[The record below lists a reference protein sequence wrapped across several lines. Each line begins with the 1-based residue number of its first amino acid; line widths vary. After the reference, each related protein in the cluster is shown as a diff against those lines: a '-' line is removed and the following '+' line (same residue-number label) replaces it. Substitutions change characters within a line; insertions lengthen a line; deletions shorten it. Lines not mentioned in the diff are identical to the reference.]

1 MTWSIYKIAHYCFS
15 EQQVDSWRRTD
26 GPKVMWS
33 DRRCCWRLSKNV
45 TSANLPATKLYWLGR
60 SGIIFQMLK
69 SNCKWVEVPNWRQL
83 KLGPC
88 CSQFIT
94 PCIKIMEKIILIH
107 VFCLQNYV
115 KTLKLLNQKH
125 HLYVIVLCLINL
137 SNNTIFVVKTSKS

>member
-1 MTWSIYKIAHYCFS
+1 MSNKWIR
-15 EQQVDSWRRTD
+15 EEGQ
-26 GPKVMWS
+26 M
-33 DRRCCWRLSKNV
+33 DRRLCGLTEDAVEDFPKIWQVLIYLQRSCIDWVDLVSGK
-45 TSANLPATKLYWLGR
+45 

-94 PCIKIMEKIILIH
+94 PCIKIMENIILID
-107 VFCLQNYV
+107 VFRLQNYV

-125 HLYVIVLCLINL
+125 HLHVIVLCLINL

>member
-1 MTWSIYKIAHYCFS
+1 MSNKWIR
-15 EQQVDSWRRTD
+15 EEGQ
-26 GPKVMWS
+26 M
-33 DRRCCWRLSKNV
+33 DRRLCGLTEDAVEDFPKIWH
-45 TSANLPATKLYWLGR
+45 ATKLYWLGQ

-69 SNCKWVEVPNWRQL
+69 SNCKWVEIPNWRQL